1 MNEKIYKTMGV
12 TGAFSIAM
20 GIVSIVVGVTVG
32 VGSILCGAA
41 LRKRKSDVT
50 F

>member
-1 MNEKIYKTMGV
+1 MNEKIYKTMRTAG
-12 TGAFSIAM
+12 GLAIAM

-32 VGSILCGAA
+32 VGSIVSGAS
-41 LRKRKSDVT
+41 LLKRKSDIT

>member
-12 TGAFSIAM
+12 VGGLSIAM

-32 VGSILCGAA
+32 VGSIVGGAT
-41 LRKRKSDVT
+41 LIRRKSDIT